1 MDISGLLGTG
11 SSSQTTGL
19 LSSESQSRAKVT
31 RDDFL
36 KILITEIRNQ
46 DPMDP
51 LDNAEFLN
59 QLSMLE
65 NIEAVSALSDG
76 IRNMQSMQNLV
87 TASSLIGRTVRG
99 IGGEMGVVTGIVTG
113 AMINADQTV
122 TLVLDGMYPLA
133 LENVTDM
140 KYTVIPTDV
149 QDSGEQDTEE

>member
-1 MDISGLLGTG
+1 MDIGGLIGTG
-11 SSSQTTGL
+11 SSAQTSGL
-19 LSSESQSRAKVT
+19 LSSDAQTRANVT

-36 KILITEIRNQ
+36 KILVTEIRNQ

-65 NIEAVSALSDG
+65 NIEAVSALADG
-76 IRNMQSMQNLV
+76 IRNMQNMQNLV

-99 IGGEMGVVTGIVTG
+99 IGGEEGLVAGIVTG
-113 AMINADQTV
+113 AMVTADGTV
-122 TLVLDGMYPLA
+122 DLVLDGMYSLA

-140 KYTVIPTDV
+140 KYTVVPSDV
-149 QDSGEQDTEE
+149 EDSGQQDTEE